1 MSNDYENEPVPVIAP
16 PVSTASTNRKLRTI
30 PKEKQAKPND
40 GLMVIFFEFYTCM
53 NSGASV
59 DSAEAQAFVAKLWVH
74 ITLIIDVISF

>member
-1 MSNDYENEPVPVIAP
+1 MSNDYENE
-16 PVSTASTNRKLRTI
+16 ASSRDGTTDVYCEHEQKTKNYNRS
-30 PKEKQAKPND
+30 KPND